1 MDVGVERSTGTATLR
16 ADLRDLFDTRAEFLA
31 GYPTPG
37 RTVIVS
43 ISMEWQ

>member
-1 MDVGVERSTGTATLR
+1 MDIGAERTIGTAVVR

-37 RTVIVS
+37 RTAIVS
-43 ISMEWQ
+43 ISLEWQ